1 MISKKVVLSLLVSAV
16 LSADQ
21 KPINE
26 SMLEMYSKYGT
37 DLAVK
42 QIDKNNLSLFAP
54 SVKTPTMGQA
64 KYLMERMCVAYGGN
78 LYTNIKD
85 SFGDKKSIPAFK
97 QESLD
102 TMTPEQKNKYI
113 QLDPKSDNGYLIGKQ
128 EYANLFSEQRIKK
141 GVFSLLDVD
150 NFMPANGYYNTTCK
164 ASGDKLIYTAKTPT
178 ENGYFDSHRLD
189 VTFGEYAN
197 TTFVK
202 KTSTQSIDDVVSKF
216 VHDKKEG
223 KILLRPSIESS
234 LKIVADFCDASGG
247 KLFID
252 GNEQVRAGS
261 SSGFSKSMA
270 CTNIDDPFYLTKYNI
285 FYLLTK
291 GTIPVGAN
299 TPKPTT
305 IASNDNPLKNFA
317 VSVGDMPTGST
328 SETNIGNMQ
337 LVSTVYKNDGSSKLV
352 NITEIGGNS
361 AFKNYRVANGEA
373 VDITDR
379 NWAFANLK
387 LPQKLMDAKQKLVAQ
402 CTVYGASRLMIDN
415 YSASCER
422 QSLGSSCVA
431 NLIYTRGDQ
440 FAGKESFDCAK

>member
-1 MISKKVVLSLLVSAV
+1 MISKKVLLFLLVSAV

-26 SMLEMYSKYGT
+26 AMLEMYSKYGSK
-37 DLAVK
+37 LEIK
-42 QIDKNNLSLFAP
+42 QVDKNNISIFVP
-54 SVKTPTMGQA
+54 NTKSPTIWQA

-78 LYTNIKD
+78 IYMDTKD
-85 SFGDKKSIPAFK
+85 SFGDKKTIAAFK
-97 QESLD
+97 QEMLD
-102 TMTPEQKNKYI
+102 AMPPEQKMKYI
-113 QLDPKSDNGYLIGKQ
+113 GLDQNGYLVSQ
-128 EYANLFSEQRIKK
+128 EEYANLYSDQKIRK
-141 GVFSLLDVD
+141 GLFALLDVD
-150 NFMPANGYYNTTCK
+150 NFMPENGYYNTTCK
-164 ASGDKLIYTAKTPT
+164 ASDNKLIYTAKTPT

-234 LKIVADFCDASGG
+234 LKIVSDFCDASGG

-291 GTIPVGAN
+291 GTMPVGAN
-299 TPKPTT
+299 IPKLIT
-305 IASNDNPLKNFA
+305 IASNDNTLKNFA

-328 SETNIGNMQ
+328 SETNIGNMK
-337 LVSTVYKNDGSSKLV
+337 LVSTVYKNDGSSKLI
-352 NITEIGGNS
+352 NITEVGGNS

-387 LPQKLMDAKQKLVAQ
+387 LPQKLIDAKQKLVAQ
-402 CTVYGASRLMIDN
+402 CTAYGASRLMIDN

-431 NLIYTRGDQ
+431 NMIYTRGDQ
-440 FAGKESFDCAK
+440 FAGKESFDCVK

>member
-26 SMLEMYSKYGT
+26 TMIEMYADYGT

-42 QIDKNNLSLFAP
+42 QIDKNSLSLFAP

-102 TMTPEQKNKYI
+102 IMTPEQKNKYI

-128 EYANLFSEQRIKK
+128 EYASLFSEQRIKK

-197 TTFVK
+197 TTFAK

-223 KILLRPSIESS
+223 KILLRPSIESY
-234 LKIVADFCDASGG
+234 LKIVTDFCDSSSG

-261 SSGFSKSMA
+261 SSSFSKSMA
-270 CTNIDDPFYLTKYNI
+270 CTNINEPFYLTKYNI

-291 GTIPVGAN
+291 GAMPSSVSAHKSI
-299 TPKPTT
+299 
-305 IASNDNPLKNFA
+305 SNDNLDVRKNFA
-317 VSVGDMPTGST
+317 ASVGDMPTGST
-328 SETNIGNMQ
+328 SETNIGNMK
-337 LVSTVYKNDGSSKLV
+337 LVSTVYKNDGSSKLI
-352 NITEIGGNS
+352 NITEVGGNS

-387 LPQKLMDAKQKLVAQ
+387 LPQKLIDAKQKLVAQ

-415 YSASCER
+415 YSASCEK
-422 QSLGSSCVA
+422 QSLGSGCVA
-431 NLIYTRGDQ
+431 NMIYTRGDQ